1 MGQGMSRGRSA
12 MPAYL
17 TQAAER
23 MGQQAL
29 GQQAGMVPQ
38 ALQHLLAAS
47 QMPGQMQLGGLGAMA
62 QGRGTMAQRGAMP
75 GALPAMAS
83 HPMANQGAMYGL
95 QQMLQP
101 QQRAPTTPMSPA
113 YRPPQPFSLA
123 GMGGPGTGV
132 GY

>member
-1 MGQGMSRGRSA
+1 MPQTASAAMGQGMSRGRSA

-101 QQRAPTTPMSPA
+101 Q
-113 YRPPQPFSLA
+113 RPGA
-123 GMGGPGTGV
+123 GAGV